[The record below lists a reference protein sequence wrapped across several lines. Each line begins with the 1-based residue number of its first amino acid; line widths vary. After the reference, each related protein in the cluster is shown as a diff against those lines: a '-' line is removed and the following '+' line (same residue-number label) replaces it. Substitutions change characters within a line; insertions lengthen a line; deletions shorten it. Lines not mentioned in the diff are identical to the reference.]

1 MKILFVCHRFP
12 FPPSRGGKIRPFNVI
27 QHLSRQHE
35 VTVASM
41 ARSADEAED
50 GKGLAEHCH
59 KYLME
64 TVTPVAQ
71 GLRMVARLPTPVPS
85 SMGYFYSPRLARR
98 IRAEMRETDFDL
110 IFVHCSSVAQYVSN
124 VRGITKILDFGDMD
138 SQKWLGY
145 SGFFGF
151 PKSQGYW
158 LERIKLQRE
167 EIRLAEA
174 FDFCTCTTRAELET
188 LDGYGTGARSGWFPN
203 GVDLEYFTP
212 EERPYDP
219 NNICFVGRMDY
230 FPNQQ
235 CMREFC
241 ALTWPLI
248 RAARAE
254 ATLTI
259 VGASPSQEMK
269 KLGELPG
276 VTVTGTVPD
285 VRPHVRRAA
294 VNVAT
299 LKIAR
304 GTQNK
309 ILESLAM
316 GVPVVASEIAA
327 GGVDVVPGEHMLTAD
342 TPREIADQVLRLLND
357 PAERHRMSRAGR
369 TRMESNHSWDASL
382 RKLDGLIEECLI
394 LPPAGGVKTVRV
406 ASPAS

>member
-1 MKILFVCHRFP
+1 MRIMFVCHRFP
-12 FPPSRGGKIRPFNVI
+12 FPPSRGGKIRPFNI
-27 QHLSRQHE
+27 IRHLSRNHE
-35 VTVASM
+35 VTVASL
-41 ARSADEAED
+41 ARSDDEAES
-50 GKGLAEHCH
+50 GKGLGEHCR

-64 TVTPVAQ
+64 TVNPMAQ
-71 GLRMVARLPTPVPS
+71 GFRMVTRLPTPVPS

-98 IRAEMRETDFDL
+98 IRAELEETDFDL

-124 VRGITKILDFGDMD
+124 VRGIKKILDFGDMD

-145 SGFFGF
+145 SSFFGF
-151 PKSQGYW
+151 PKSLGYW
-158 LERIKLQRE
+158 LEGTKLERD
-167 EIRLAEA
+167 EIRLAKA

-188 LDGYGTGARSGWFPN
+188 LDDYGTGARSGWFPN
-203 GVDLEYFTP
+203 GVDLEYFAP
-212 EERPYDP
+212 EDRPYDP
-219 NNICFVGRMDY
+219 DNICFVGRMDY

-248 RAARAE
+248 RAARPE

-259 VGASPSQEMK
+259 IGASPSQAIN

-316 GVPVVASEIAA
+316 GVPVVASGVAA

-342 TPREIADQVLRLLND
+342 TPREIAAQVLRLLND
-357 PAERHRMSRAGR
+357 PADRHRLSHAGR

-382 RKLDGLIEECLI
+382 RKLDGLIEQCFA
-394 LPPAGGVKTVRV
+394 PRPAAGVETIRATSR
-406 ASPAS
+406 AS